1 MSYTLNLYNVTLST
15 ISQFKTCLK
24 KLEKKRKQGGK
35 TKAIKKISQ
44 KRKCFL
50 QSVTLMGLA
59 VVENKIQSTIVV
71 QGRHRNK
78 VCEAYRI
85 NIEEE
90 WEELQELGKTGKQ
103 ETMGGDGVDVGVK
116 RDEEI
121 SEKFL
126 TVGVALDF

>member
-1 MSYTLNLYNVTLST
+1 
-15 ISQFKTCLK
+15 
-24 KLEKKRKQGGK
+24 
-35 TKAIKKISQ
+35 
-44 KRKCFL
+44 
-50 QSVTLMGLA
+50 MGLA

-71 QGRHRNK
+71 YGRHRNK

-85 NIEEE
+85 DIEEE
-90 WEELQELGKTGKQ
+90 WEELQELGKIGKQ

-121 SEKFL
+121 GEKFL

>member
-1 MSYTLNLYNVTLST
+1 M
-15 ISQFKTCLK
+15 
-24 KLEKKRKQGGK
+24 GGK
-35 TKAIKKISQ
+35 
-44 KRKCFL
+44 
-50 QSVTLMGLA
+50 
-59 VVENKIQSTIVV
+59 
-71 QGRHRNK
+71 
-78 VCEAYRI
+78 
-85 NIEEE
+85 EEE